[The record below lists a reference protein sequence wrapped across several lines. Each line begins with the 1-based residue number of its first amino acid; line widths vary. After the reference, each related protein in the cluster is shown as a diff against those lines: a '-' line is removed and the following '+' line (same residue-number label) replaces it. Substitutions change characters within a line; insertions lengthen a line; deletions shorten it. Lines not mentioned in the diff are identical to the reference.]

1 MDFSFARTVAAT
13 WAPSPYS
20 HFYSVFLFRSYCCYS
35 DTGAKS
41 GKGYSVN
48 FPLNDGIDDL
58 SYEHVFRP
66 VIGKIM
72 EM

>member
-1 MDFSFARTVAAT
+1 MQGTGPLR
-13 WAPSPYS
+13 
-20 HFYSVFLFRSYCCYS
+20 
-35 DTGAKS
+35 DTGAKG

-66 VIGKIM
+66 VIAKVM
-72 EM
+72 EMYRPSAVVLQVRYTTSTLLR